1 MLNYKTRIRTVQ
13 QCLNEIK
20 VLDPLTAV
28 TENFIRTLC
37 KNNQIKHFKS
47 GSKYLVNLDNL
58 LSYLGFEVIDTD
70 SITF

>member
-1 MLNYKTRIRTVQ
+1 MLTNKTRIRTIQ

-20 VLDPLTAV
+20 SLDPCTAV

-37 KNNQIKHFKS
+37 KNNQVKHFKS

-58 LSYLGFEVIDTD
+58 LDYLRFEVIDAD

>member
-1 MLNYKTRIRTVQ
+1 MLNNKTRIRTIQ

-20 VLDPLTAV
+20 SLDPCTAV

-58 LSYLGFEVIDTD
+58 LGYLGFEVVDTD

>member
-1 MLNYKTRIRTVQ
+1 MLNNKTRIRTIQ

-20 VLDPLTAV
+20 SLDPCTAI

-37 KNNQIKHFKS
+37 KNNQVKHFKS
-47 GSKYLVNLDNL
+47 GTKYLVNLDNL
-58 LSYLGFEVIDTD
+58 LSYLGFDVIDTD